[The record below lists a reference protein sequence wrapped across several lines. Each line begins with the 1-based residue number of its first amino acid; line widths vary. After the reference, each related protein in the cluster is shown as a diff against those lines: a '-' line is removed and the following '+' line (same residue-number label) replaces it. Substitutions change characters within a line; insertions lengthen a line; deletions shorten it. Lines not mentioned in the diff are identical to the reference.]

1 MVLFEKAP
9 AKINLSLDVLGKRDD
24 GYHEVEMIMT
34 TIDLSDRIELYPLN
48 HDSIIVSLESRYVP
62 NDERNLAFKAASAFK
77 SRYNITDGVHIKI
90 EKNIPVSAGLGGG
103 SSDAAA
109 VLRGL
114 NRLWTLNIPVEELAA
129 LGATIGSDVPFC
141 VYNTTALAKGRGER
155 IERLPA
161 PPACWVILAKP
172 DIGVSTRTIFQ
183 RLNTTAITHPRTLEM
198 IDALENENFSGMCN
212 NMGNVL
218 ENVTLNLHPQVQ
230 QIKKM
235 MQRAGAGGVLM
246 SGSGPTIYG
255 LVEQESKAQRVYNGL
270 RGFCQEVYIV
280 RMLG

>member
-77 SRYNITDGVHIKI
+77 SRYNITDGVCIKI
-90 EKNIPVSAGLGGG
+90 EKHIPVSAGLGGG

-114 NRLWTLNIPVEELAA
+114 NRLWHLNLSTEELAQ

-141 VYNTTALAKGRGER
+141 VYNCTALATGRGEEITKLR
-155 IERLPA
+155 T
-161 PPACWVILAKP
+161 PPSCWVILAKP
-172 DIGVSTRTIFQ
+172 NIGVSSKAIFRKLDFHTDTIQHPNTRALIHALYKGDF
-183 RLNTTAITHPRTLEM
+183 LN
-198 IDALENENFSGMCN
+198 MCLH
-212 NMGNVL
+212 MGNVL
-218 ENVTLNLHPQVQ
+218 ENVTLKQYPEVQ
-230 QIKKM
+230 LI
-235 MQRAGAGGVLM
+235 
-246 SGSGPTIYG
+246 
-255 LVEQESKAQRVYNGL
+255 
-270 RGFCQEVYIV
+270 
-280 RMLG
+280 

>member
-1 MVLFEKAP
+1 
-9 AKINLSLDVLGKRDD
+9 
-24 GYHEVEMIMT
+24 
-34 TIDLSDRIELYPLN
+34 
-48 HDSIIVSLESRYVP
+48 
-62 NDERNLAFKAASAFK
+62 
-77 SRYNITDGVHIKI
+77 
-90 EKNIPVSAGLGGG
+90 
-103 SSDAAA
+103 
-109 VLRGL
+109 
-114 NRLWTLNIPVEELAA
+114 
-129 LGATIGSDVPFC
+129 PFC

-183 RLNTTAITHPRTLEM
+183 RLNTNAITHTRTLEM
-198 IDALENENFSGMCN
+198 IHALEDKNSTDMSNKTV
-212 NMGNVL
+212 NVL

-235 MQRAGAGGVLM
+235 MQHAGAGGALM

>member
-1 MVLFEKAP
+1 
-9 AKINLSLDVLGKRDD
+9 N
-24 GYHEVEMIMT
+24 
-34 TIDLSDRIELYPLN
+34 TI
-48 HDSIIVSLESRYVP
+48 
-62 NDERNLAFKAASAFK
+62 
-77 SRYNITDGVHIKI
+77 
-90 EKNIPVSAGLGGG
+90 
-103 SSDAAA
+103 
-109 VLRGL
+109 
-114 NRLWTLNIPVEELAA
+114 
-129 LGATIGSDVPFC
+129 
-141 VYNTTALAKGRGER
+141 ALAKGRGEW

-183 RLNTTAITHPRTLEM
+183 RLNTIAIIHPRTLEM
-198 IDALENENFSGMCN
+198 SDALKDKNFTGMCN

-235 MQRAGAGGVLM
+235 MQHAGAGGALM

-270 RGFCQEVYIV
+270 RGFCQEVY
-280 RMLG
+280 